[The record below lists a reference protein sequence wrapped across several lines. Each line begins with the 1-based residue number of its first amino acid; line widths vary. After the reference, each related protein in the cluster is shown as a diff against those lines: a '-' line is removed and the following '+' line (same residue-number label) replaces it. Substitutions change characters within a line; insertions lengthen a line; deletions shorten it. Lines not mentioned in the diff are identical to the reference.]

1 MPITKNRTI
10 DAPLSSAEL
19 FCNMTGGMAFRIVE
33 MYKNIRTSLLFT
45 LSDDKDHT
53 IVITSAEP
61 NSGKSVT
68 TANLGL
74 SFAQTGAKILIID
87 CDMRNPSQQKIFEQD
102 NTQGLS
108 NVLSNMCTFEDTVK
122 RGIYDNLDLLT
133 AGQTP
138 PNPSELLGSNN
149 MKSLLEQVKGDYDFV
164 LLDSPPVELV
174 SDTASLLLNV
184 PQAIVIARQ
193 NHAVYP
199 EVIHTVE
206 VIKSVGGKILGAVL
220 TDVTEEEKSYSYA
233 SGMYS
238 HYGKYGGYS
247 SYSRYGRYSRYGH
260 YGHYGH
266 YGSRMNGYFSSG
278 SGRYGRYGYGKYGK
292 YGKYGYG
299 KYGKYGK
306 DAATAENTGDTAVN
320 TDKTDKK
327 KDKKA

>member
-1 MPITKNRTI
+1 MPTTKNKTI

-45 LSDDKDHT
+45 LSDDKEH
-53 IVITSAEP
+53 IVVITSAEP

-74 SFAQTGAKILIID
+74 SFAQTGAKVLIID

-122 RGIYDNLDLLT
+122 HDVFENLDILT

-138 PNPSELLGSNN
+138 PNPSELLGSNS
-149 MKSLLEQVKGDYDFV
+149 MRVLLEQVKENYDFV

-174 SDTASLLLNV
+174 SDTAALLLNA

-193 NHAVYP
+193 NHAIYP

-220 TDVTEEEKSYSYA
+220 TDVSEEEKSYSYA
-233 SGMYS
+233 TGMYS
-238 HYGKYGGYS
+238 RYGKYGRYN
-247 SYSRYGRYSRYGH
+247 RYGHYGSRYGH
-260 YGHYGH
+260 YGHYGY
-266 YGSRMNGYFSSG
+266 YGNRDSRMSGYYSSGISRYGKNGYSK
-278 SGRYGRYGYGKYGK
+278 YEKHGYGKSRK
-292 YGKYGYG
+292 KAE
-299 KYGKYGK
+299 
-306 DAATAENTGDTAVN
+306 DAENTVN
-320 TDKTDKK
+320 TTEQTKSSGKK